1 MWLHYED
8 KSAFG
13 ISQVS
18 HGEVDMTKYTV
29 EKIENGV
36 ATLRYPNNSW
46 SEVLL
51 SSDMTQED
59 LDNMAYEFGPKIGS
73 VPSFVHVGSVGTAKA
88 KTQPEENQSSSDHS
102 ITSNPAWLQNRID
115 AYGDVAG
122 QIEYITENGL
132 EAWQKHV
139 AEIKA
144 KYPSE

>member
-18 HGEVDMTKYTV
+18 HGEVDMTKYKV

-51 SSDMTQED
+51 ARLAQQKLKHSQKKIKITLITQS
-59 LDNMAYEFGPKIGS
+59 LPTPHGFKI
-73 VPSFVHVGSVGTAKA
+73 VLTHTEMLLVR
-88 KTQPEENQSSSDHS
+88 
-102 ITSNPAWLQNRID
+102 SN
-115 AYGDVAG
+115 
-122 QIEYITENGL
+122 T
-132 EAWQKHV
+132 
-139 AEIKA
+139 
-144 KYPSE
+144 